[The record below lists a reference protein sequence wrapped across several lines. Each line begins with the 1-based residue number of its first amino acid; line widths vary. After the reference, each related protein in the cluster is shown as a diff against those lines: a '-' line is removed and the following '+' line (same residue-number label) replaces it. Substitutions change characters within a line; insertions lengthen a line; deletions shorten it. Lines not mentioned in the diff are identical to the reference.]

1 MDTDKIKC
9 VTITRRMLVDCID
22 SEIIKILEQ
31 NGRVSHEEIAKRLHL
46 SRPAIHK
53 RIENLETEGIITGYK
68 ALIDWRKVN
77 PCIRC
82 LLFLKINGRY
92 FAEIAKEIANLDI
105 DGVVI
110 EECHRLAGEW
120 CVLIKTRISAPE
132 DTTKI
137 LDRVWQF
144 DGVLETSTT
153 FVIDAIL

>member
-1 MDTDKIKC
+1 MDH
-9 VTITRRMLVDCID
+9 ID
-22 SEIIKILEQ
+22 NEIIKILEQ

-53 RIENLETEGIITGYK
+53 RIENLEQEGIITGYK
-68 ALIDWRKVN
+68 ALIDWRKVT

-82 LLFLKINGRY
+82 LIFLKINGSY
-92 FAEIAKEIANLDI
+92 FAKIADEIAGMDM

-120 CVLIKTRISAPE
+120 CVLIKTRISSPE

-137 LDRVWQF
+137 LDRVWKF
-144 DGVLETSTT
+144 DGIIETSTT
-153 FVIDAIL
+153 FVIDTVL

>member
-1 MDTDKIKC
+1 M
-9 VTITRRMLVDCID
+9 DCID
-22 SEIIKILEQ
+22 SEIVKILEQ
-31 NGRVSHEEIAKRLHL
+31 NGRVSHEEIAKRLHM

-53 RIENLETEGIITGYK
+53 RIENLEMGGIITGYK
-68 ALIDWRKVN
+68 ALIDWRKVK

-82 LLFLKINGRY
+82 LIFLKINGGC
-92 FAEIAKEIANLDI
+92 FATIAKEIANMDI
-105 DGVVI
+105 AGVVI

-144 DGVLETSTT
+144 NGVIETSTT
-153 FVIDAIL
+153 FVIDTVL

>member
-1 MDTDKIKC
+1 MDN
-9 VTITRRMLVDCID
+9 ID
-22 SEIIKILEQ
+22 IEIIKILEQ
-31 NGRVSHEEIAKRLHL
+31 DGRITHEEIAKTLHM

-68 ALIDWRKVN
+68 ALIDWRKVK

-82 LLFLKINGRY
+82 LIFLKINGGY
-92 FAEIAKEIANLDI
+92 FTKIANEIASMDI
-105 DGVVI
+105 SGIVI

-120 CVLIKTRISAPE
+120 CVLIKTRISTPE

-144 DGVLETSTT
+144 DGVIETSTT
-153 FVIDAIL
+153 FVIDTVL